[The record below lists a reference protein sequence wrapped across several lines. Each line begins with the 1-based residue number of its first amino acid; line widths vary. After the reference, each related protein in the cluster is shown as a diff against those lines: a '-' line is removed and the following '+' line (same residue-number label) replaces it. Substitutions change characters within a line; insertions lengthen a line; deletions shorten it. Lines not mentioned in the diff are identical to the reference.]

1 MGFFPQHFQPQ
12 TSNHKQSKQIKSK
25 KNLQSELTYTQ
36 QWINDQVRYT
46 YDYHISLPIPTS
58 PANCHQTNM
67 IIIQTKP
74 FYGFCI
80 LELFFLTLFFSRSS
94 RLIFQSSSAANE
106 KRKEHQKSEEP
117 KTLRFK
123 PLHRSNPHR
132 IKVPGDFACFV
143 AALLI
148 LSEGIERRIN
158 GSLRKWN
165 PATPKQRKLGLGF
178 GDESG
183 FSE

>member
-80 LELFFLTLFFSRSS
+80 LEFFFLPFSSAEARAW
-94 RLIFQSSSAANE
+94 SSSPLQLRTKNE
-106 KRKEHQKSEEP
+106 KNIRNQKNRKPWDSNRYIDQILTESKYLATSP
-117 KTLRFK
+117 ASLLR
-123 PLHRSNPHR
+123 SW
-132 IKVPGDFACFV
+132 
-143 AALLI
+143 
-148 LSEGIERRIN
+148 S
-158 GSLRKWN
+158 
-165 PATPKQRKLGLGF
+165 
-178 GDESG
+178 
-183 FSE
+183 